1 VPLGTTGTP
10 DPAVVEDFYARLR
23 TRALVQMTP
32 ADTLAGLDAE
42 LARRGW
48 SAEGAT
54 DVLVA
59 EATAVLART
68 DGAGVAIAPRRDAR
82 WVAAWAACEGRTD
95 ADEHA
100 RQVLARIE
108 PPTAYAL
115 APGGAGVGLAV
126 SERGWAGLFC
136 VATAPEARRRG
147 VASAVLHA
155 LARWAAGQ
163 GARGIYLQVERD
175 NAPAHALYART
186 GFSRSHGYHYRAA
199 PELAGRGA

>member
-1 VPLGTTGTP
+1 VPLDTTGTP
-10 DPAVVEDFYARLR
+10 DPAVVEDFYGRLGS
-23 TRALVQMTP
+23 RALVQMTP
-32 ADTLAGLDAE
+32 AEALAGLDAE

-48 SAEGAT
+48 STTGRT
-54 DVLVA
+54 DVLIA
-59 EATAVLART
+59 ATDGVLAR
-68 DGAGVAIAPRRDAR
+68 APRGAVAVAPRADAK
-82 WVAAWAACEGRTD
+82 WIAAWAACEGRAD

-108 PPTAYAL
+108 PPTAFAL

-126 SERGWAGLFC
+126 CERGWVGLFC
-136 VATAPEARRRG
+136 VATTPEARRRG

-155 LARWAAGQ
+155 LACWAVGQ

-175 NAPAHALYART
+175 NAPAHALYAHT

-199 PELAGRGA
+199 PEPAGCRA